1 MAKAFCRR
9 CKGTAE
15 GSSFTEAAAK
25 INHAVGLG
33 RGLPCGA
40 NYGKTVDVSP
50 KTIPT
55 PEPKKTT
62 KDKDP
67 KKTDEKK
74 DEVKS
79 KTSEKKK
86 ETQTKSE

>member
-1 MAKAFCRR
+1 MAKALCNR

-15 GSSFTEAAAK
+15 GSSFIEAAAK

-50 KTIPT
+50 KPSILS
-55 PEPKKTT
+55 ESAKKTLKVKT
-62 KDKDP
+62 P
-67 KKTDEKK
+67 KSTSKVTEEKIV
-74 DEVKS
+74 E
-79 KTSEKKK
+79 TIK
-86 ETQTKSE
+86 ETIVTKE

>member
-1 MAKAFCRR
+1 MAKALCTR

-15 GSSFTEAAAK
+15 GPTFPEAAAK

-50 KTIPT
+50 KPSPV
-55 PEPKKTT
+55 PEPKKTPKPKTPKSPSKVTEEKIIEAIEETIVT
-62 KDKDP
+62 K
-67 KKTDEKK
+67 E
-74 DEVKS
+74 
-79 KTSEKKK
+79 
-86 ETQTKSE
+86 

>member
-1 MAKAFCRR
+1 MAKALCRR

-15 GSSFTEAAAK
+15 GSSFIEAAAK

-50 KTIPT
+50 KSSILSDSA
-55 PEPKKTT
+55 KKTLKVKT
-62 KDKDP
+62 P
-67 KKTDEKK
+67 KSTSKVTEEKIT
-74 DEVKS
+74 E
-79 KTSEKKK
+79 TIK
-86 ETQTKSE
+86 ETIVTKE